1 MHTQTIK
8 RQTLKNQVPIFGA
21 FAVIT
26 TSYANQPQERH
37 YEYVEPQNWLLN
49 PDGTATIR
57 INGGSEEVL
66 TPSQFALLGEDL
78 YRLIYS
84 GDLMPALGLLLPWI
98 FVGGYSADTTPPTA
112 PNPII
117 WNMQFLTDALAD
129 FNGYSVNAAGDVNGD
144 GFDDFLVSVP
154 LADMGTLYQ
163 IGYTSLVFGQSGSG
177 LGDQAFTLEHTG
189 IGSYGINF
197 SDLSAGND
205 TYWGWSSTG
214 VGDVN
219 ADGYDDVLISKNIDE
234 SGFVISHLIY
244 GDANAASSSGLID
257 LSNSS
262 LETNELTNV
271 SNSPFS
277 TLPFRTEKDF
287 RSLKVS
293 SAGDVDGDGMA
304 DILIGREYI
313 ATNNLPVTNG
323 YLLFGDYL
331 NSQTTT
337 LTLLFDPSGPLPANA
352 GVEIIASL
360 YDDNTGTAI
369 ATAGQVR
376 TLGYEDILLGVSDA
390 NSSAGSTFMIFGE
403 HLATR
408 PAQLDLFDFD
418 NPSSDTSE
426 IGLRLVGAANND
438 EAGFAVS
445 SAGDV
450 DGDGFND
457 ILIGAPGANNDTG
470 ATYLLFSDFL
480 QSQSSD
486 ISLSHLGLNSYGQS
500 NGITITG
507 RALDDRSGAA
517 VSGAGDVD
525 NDGIPDILIGAPEA
539 NDAIG
544 EAYLIFGSLLATKPQ
559 SIDLDNLGIDQNGR
573 ANGVIFLGTNPGS
586 YTGISVA
593 NAGDVNDDGYDD
605 ILIGG
610 AAYVRRGDPPPSQSY
625 MLSGID
631 IVDREDDAS
640 PGPVIINL
648 STDYDWA

>member
-26 TSYANQPQERH
+26 PSYANQPQERH
-37 YEYVEPQNWLLN
+37 YEYVEPKNWLLN

-57 INGGSEEVL
+57 INGGSDRFYTISVRPPRRRSL
-66 TPSQFALLGEDL
+66 SSHLQRRPHACARPTASLDICWWRFG
-78 YRLIYS
+78 RHNS
-84 GDLMPALGLLLPWI
+84 
-98 FVGGYSADTTPPTA
+98 PTA

-117 WNMQFLTDALAD
+117 WNIQFLTDDLAD
-129 FNGYSVNAAGDVNGD
+129 YNGYNVNAAGDVNGD

-154 LADMGTLYQ
+154 LADMGTPYLT
-163 IGYTSLVFGQSGSG
+163 GYTSLFLGQSGSG

-189 IGSYGINF
+189 IGSYGVNF
-197 SDLSAGND
+197 SDLSAVNN
-205 TYWGWSSTG
+205 TFWGWSSTG

-234 SGFVISHLIY
+234 AGFVISHLIY
-244 GDANAASSSGLID
+244 GNANAASSSGLID

-262 LETNELTNV
+262 VETNELTNGG
-271 SNSPFS
+271 NSPFS

-337 LTLLFDPSGPLPANA
+337 LSLPFDPSGPLPANA

-445 SAGDV
+445 SAGDI

-457 ILIGAPGANNDTG
+457 ILIGAPGAYNDTG

-486 ISLSHLGLNSYGQS
+486 ISISNLGLNSYGQP

-539 NDAIG
+539 
-544 EAYLIFGSLLATKPQ
+544 T
-559 SIDLDNLGIDQNGR
+559 
-573 ANGVIFLGTNPGS
+573 V
-586 YTGISVA
+586 
-593 NAGDVNDDGYDD
+593 
-605 ILIGG
+605 
-610 AAYVRRGDPPPSQSY
+610 PS
-625 MLSGID
+625 
-631 IVDREDDAS
+631 AKH
-640 PGPVIINL
+640 
-648 STDYDWA
+648 T